1 MKNFAISRD
10 TCILYVFRISK
21 FLYKRIQI
29 FHLPIS
35 KKITSVGGENPQPM
49 RYVRALLIIET
60 YKNSNYPLT
69 SWLRAVISR
78 ILERDTMYMN
88 DITKY

>member
-1 MKNFAISRD
+1 
-10 TCILYVFRISK
+10 
-21 FLYKRIQI
+21 
-29 FHLPIS
+29 
-35 KKITSVGGENPQPM
+35 M